1 MVLFTDADFVME
13 ITLNHRARIS
23 PTAWRRRVGLIA
35 GLLSFFMMLTG
46 GMGQTAMASHGDE
59 PIAIAFD
66 HTSPPSHDGCAEC
79 QDCLQHIQCS
89 FVAMLSAPPAMVPSG
104 PERLDAAARQFVV
117 GQSIS
122 PLHRPPKF
130 R

>member
-1 MVLFTDADFVME
+1 MILFTDADFVME
-13 ITLNHRARIS
+13 ITLNHRARNS

-35 GLLSFFMMLTG
+35 GLISLLMILTG
-46 GMGQTAMASHGDE
+46 GMGQTAMASHDAG
-59 PIAIAFD
+59 PIAIVFD

-79 QDCLQHIQCS
+79 QDCVQHIQCS
-89 FVAMLSAPPAMVPSG
+89 FVAMLSASPAAVPLG
-104 PERLDAAARQFVV
+104 PERLDATARQFVV